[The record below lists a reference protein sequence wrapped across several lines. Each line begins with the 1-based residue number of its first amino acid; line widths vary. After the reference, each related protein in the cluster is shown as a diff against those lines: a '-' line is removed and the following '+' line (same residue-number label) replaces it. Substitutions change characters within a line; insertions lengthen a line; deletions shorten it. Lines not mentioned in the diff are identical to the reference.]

1 MTDDTKKTTIS
12 IEDVRY
18 VAGLAKIAV
27 TDDEAEKLR
36 GELDTIIGYV
46 GQLDSLDT
54 TDIEPTYQVTGL
66 TNVYREDAIIEYGIA
81 QQALLSNAP
90 ASQDNQIKVPKV
102 L

>member
-1 MTDDTKKTTIS
+1 MTDNSKKTTIS
-12 IEDVRY
+12 IQDVRY
-18 VAGLAKIAV
+18 VAGLARIAV
-27 TDDEAEKLR
+27 TDEEAAKLQ

-54 TDIEPTYQVTGL
+54 SGIEPTYQVTGL
-66 TNVYREDAIIEYGIA
+66 TNVDRDDVVIDYGVD
-81 QQALLSNAP
+81 QQALLRNAP